1 MAECGFGDVS
11 CGVGNAVSGIVDD
24 AIGNLA
30 KSILEGTS
38 QMVTT
43 LSTFWVA
50 MPTVNLATGD
60 GVTPSPVVG
69 FVNSGLGSWTLTLAV
84 LSVILGG
91 TRMIWEQR
99 GAPLKDLLRSLLTL
113 TLVSG
118 LGLAVISI
126 LVIAADA
133 FSVSIIDRATDGK
146 GFAEAM
152 SVLVMMNQ
160 TGTGVF
166 ILIILGLVGLIA
178 SLVQIVLM
186 IVRTGMLVILA
197 GILPTTAAFT
207 NTEMGRQ
214 WFQKAVGWTI
224 AFILYKP
231 AAAIVYAVAF
241 QLMGSAA
248 SGGNVLLG
256 PITGFALMIVALLAL
271 PALMRFVTPMVGAVA
286 SGAGERSRC
295 GGRGRGHR
303 RRLDGTLRQRT
314 RQRIPHPGQP
324 ARPARCQRRRQQ
336 GRRRQQRR
344 HRQTHPWLNRP
355 RRGPGQ
361 GHHNKRRNSR
371 RGRHRPGQEQP
382 PAVQALPRVRRRLQ
396 ARLAWPSPLEY
407 KQRPGFPGP
416 HNRPRRI
423 RPGMIQHRRAPVAA
437 ISTDYKEPSYG
448 NWRVPRSAG
457 LGNLGAI
464 GTGIVMAGLLA
475 GITTFALLGLVPGLG
490 VLAVAGA
497 SALLLTVKDK
507 HGQSVVDRFGT
518 RMSFRLSRSSGTN
531 LYRSGPLGCD
541 GVGHVPAPRPGREV
555 PAV

>member
-1 MAECGFGDVS
+1 MAECSFGDVS

-30 KSILEGTS
+30 KSILEGMS

-152 SVLVMMNQ
+152 SLLVMMNQ

-286 SGAGERSRC
+286 SGTGGGAGAMVGAVATGAVSMGRS
-295 GGRGRGHR
+295 GSGRGNASP
-303 RRLDGTLRQRT
+303 TPASQ
-314 RQRIPHPGQP
+314 PGQ
-324 ARPARCQRRRQQ
+324 A
-336 GRRRQQRR
+336 
-344 HRQTHPWLNRP
+344 
-355 RRGPGQ
+355 GQ
-361 GHHNKRRNSR
+361 
-371 RGRHRPGQEQP
+371 P
-382 PAVQALPRVRRRLQ
+382 
-396 ARLAWPSPLEY
+396 
-407 KQRPGFPGP
+407 
-416 HNRPRRI
+416 
-423 RPGMIQHRRAPVAA
+423 
-437 ISTDYKEPSYG
+437 
-448 NWRVPRSAG
+448 
-457 LGNLGAI
+457 
-464 GTGIVMAGLLA
+464 
-475 GITTFALLGLVPGLG
+475 
-490 VLAVAGA
+490 GA
-497 SALLLTVKDK
+497 SAGGSKGAGGSNGGAAKPTP
-507 HGQSVVDRFGT
+507 GSP
-518 RMSFRLSRSSGTN
+518 
-531 LYRSGPLGCD
+531 GPG
-541 GVGHVPAPRPGREV
+541 GAPGRGTTTGAATAGAAGTSGAGAGAAAGSAGAASGAASAAG
-555 PAV
+555 PAGMAVAVGVQAASRVSRAAQQTAQDSTGHDSAQEGPSGSH

>member
-1 MAECGFGDVS
+1 MAECVPLDVI
-11 CGVGNAVSGIVDD
+11 CQGGNIASGIVDD

-286 SGAGERSRC
+286 SGGGAGAGAAVGAVATGAVSMGRS
-295 GGRGRGHR
+295 GSGRGNASP
-303 RRLDGTLRQRT
+303 TPASQ
-314 RQRIPHPGQP
+314 PGQP
-324 ARPARCQRRRQQ
+324 RCQRRRQQ

-344 HRQTHPWLNRP
+344 HRQTHPWLDRP

-371 RGRHRPGQEQP
+371 RGRHLRG
-382 PAVQALPRVRRRLQ
+382 AGAAAGSAGAASGAATGCRSGRHGRRRWSTSSVQ
-396 ARLAWPSPLEY
+396 
-407 KQRPGFPGP
+407 GFPG
-416 HNRPRRI
+416 RTTD
-423 RPGMIQHRRAPVAA
+423 RA
-437 ISTDYKEPSYG
+437 G
-448 NWRVPRSAG
+448 
-457 LGNLGAI
+457 
-464 GTGIVMAGLLA
+464 
-475 GITTFALLGLVPGLG
+475 F
-490 VLAVAGA
+490 
-497 SALLLTVKDK
+497 
-507 HGQSVVDRFGT
+507 DR
-518 RMSFRLSRSSGTN
+518 
-531 LYRSGPLGCD
+531 
-541 GVGHVPAPRPGREV
+541 A
-555 PAV
+555 